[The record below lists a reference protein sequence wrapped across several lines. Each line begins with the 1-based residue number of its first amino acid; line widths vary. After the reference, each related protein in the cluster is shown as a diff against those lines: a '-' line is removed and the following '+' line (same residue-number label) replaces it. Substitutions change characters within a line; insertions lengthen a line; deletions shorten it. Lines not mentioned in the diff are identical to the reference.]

1 MSYFRL
7 YVFDNQDLAVLSFDL
22 IAADYARAA
31 DRARR
36 ELRGTKSGIGFELWQ
51 SAPRRLGEMR
61 RKWLLTCKEFRDET
75 RKSA

>member
-7 YVFDNQDLAVLSFDL
+7 YVFDNQAHAILSFDL
-22 IAADYARAA
+22 IAADYAVAV

-36 ELRGTKSGIGFELWQ
+36 ALHESKDAIGFELWQ
-51 SAPRRLGEMR
+51 SAPRRQGEMR
-61 RKWLLTCKEFRDET
+61 RKWLLTSKEFRDET